1 MQKQEIVEIIIQELR
16 NYYELMDIESE
27 IDIDTVIFGRDSK
40 LDSLG
45 FVTLLVD
52 IESRMS
58 DVEMEVTLTSEQA
71 MSQRNSPF
79 RSVSTLADF
88 IIGQIR

>member
-1 MQKQEIVEIIIQELR
+1 MVEIITEELK
-16 NYYELMDIESE
+16 NYYESMEIESE
-27 IDIDTVIFGRDSK
+27 IDIDTIIFGRDSK

-52 IESRMS
+52 IETRMS
-58 DVEMEVTLTSEQA
+58 EVGNEITLTSEQA

-79 RSVSTLADF
+79 RSVNTLADF
-88 IIGQIR
+88 IIDQIR